1 VFSVLNILK
10 QCVFVYIHTHIYI
23 YIYIY
28 IYISRKYKLPFQL
41 EEIEIL
47 QYN

>member
-10 QCVFVYIHTHIYI
+10 QCVFVYIHT
-23 YIYIY
+23 YIY